1 MLLLALK
8 SSLALPV
15 QSQPF
20 HLPAHSSHLPD
31 SSHNTK
37 KDYSTPVGIC
47 VPAADPDPNFY
58 PPLPHHGSSWLS
70 HGAGC
75 LSARQLFF
83 FTGWKLDR
91 LRGMKCL

>member
-15 QSQPF
+15 QLLPF
-20 HLPAHSSHLPD
+20 HLPAHSSHPPD
-31 SSHNTK
+31 SSHSAK

-47 VPAADPDPNFY
+47 VPAAGPDPNFY
-58 PPLPHHGSSWLS
+58 PPLPNHGSSWLS

-75 LSARQLFF
+75 LGARQLFF
-83 FTGWKLDR
+83 SQG
-91 LRGMKCL
+91 GN